1 MRAIEAT
8 RFGILS
14 LAILGLVF
22 AGCPGISGGGGGGG
36 ADGDPLTALNSGI
49 LLPGQGEVLDNP
61 ATDEGID
68 VGGETGGIMPLY
80 PGGTVTVT
88 IPFFAPDANVV
99 GAGIRFGDSGPVQVV
114 PIDGAIG
121 VSEGTLTF
129 DFQVPDNICDN
140 LSSICHDIRCYEF
153 AVTDAGMVSAA
164 NINQVALACAG
175 CDEPSCQSLLTDCEG
190 EGECTSPD
198 DCASDE
204 TCVDGNC
211 VGQGD
216 LRFTMRWSAETDV
229 DLHVM
234 TPTGTE
240 IYYSNTSAD
249 GGTLDHDDTSGGSG
263 SVENVFFVDPLPGTY
278 EFWAFNYGG
287 SSAAVPYSIE
297 AATPNQTLLSESES
311 LPADSVDGTHYTIS
325 YSP

>member
-1 MRAIEAT
+1 MRAIQAT
-8 RFGILS
+8 RFGILFLTS
-14 LAILGLVF
+14 LGLTL

-36 ADGDPLTALNSGI
+36 GADGDPLAALNSGI
-49 LLPGQGEVLDNP
+49 LLPGQGQTLDNP
-61 ATDEGID
+61 ATDESID
-68 VGGETGGIMPLY
+68 VTGETGGIMPLY

-88 IPFFAPDANVV
+88 IPFFAPDANVI

-129 DFQVPDNICDN
+129 DFQVPANICDN

-164 NINQVALACAG
+164 NINQVALACG
-175 CDEPSCQSLLTDCEG
+175 NCDEPSCQSLLTDCEG
-190 EGECTSPD
+190 ECINPE
-198 DCASDE
+198 DCANGE

-211 VGQGD
+211 VGEGD

-234 TPTGTE
+234 TPAGNE
-240 IYYSNTSAD
+240 IYYSNTTAD
-249 GGTLDHDDTSGGSG
+249 GGTLDHDDTSGGPG
-263 SVENVFFVDPLPGTY
+263 SVENVFFVDPLAGTY
-278 EFWAFNYGG
+278 EFWALNYGG
-287 SSAAVPYSIE
+287 SSAPVPYTME
-297 AATPNQTLLSESES
+297 AATPNGTLLSEGET
-311 LPADSVDGTHYTIS
+311 LPAESVDGTHYTIS
-325 YSP
+325 FSP